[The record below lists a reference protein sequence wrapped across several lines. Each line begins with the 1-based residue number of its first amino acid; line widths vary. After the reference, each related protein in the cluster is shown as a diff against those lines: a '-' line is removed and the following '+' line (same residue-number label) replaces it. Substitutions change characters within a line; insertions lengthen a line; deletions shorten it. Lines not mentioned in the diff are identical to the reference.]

1 MSYLLVGAIVLGLFL
16 WAGKPGRILKNA
28 RWRIASG
35 AAAIGVFAAAAFV
48 GVRGGWGKA
57 AVLGLL
63 GLGLSLSSRWPR
75 TGSIRQPV
83 SDAMSA
89 DEARG
94 VLGVGAQA
102 TAVEI
107 QAAYARLIRLAH
119 PDRGGTHG
127 LAAQLNRARDRLL
140 KG

>member
-1 MSYLLVGAIVLGLFL
+1 MSYLLVGAIALGLFF
-16 WAGKPGRILKNA
+16 WAGKPGRMLKNPQ
-28 RWRIASG
+28 WRVASG

-48 GVRGGWGKA
+48 AVRGGWGKA
-57 AVLGLL
+57 VLL

-75 TGSIRQPV
+75 ARGPGRSA

-102 TAVEI
+102 TGAEI